1 MYQVMMAD
9 RQNKFQFDVLLSV
22 IASTFWLRMI
32 IMLKLTKTF
41 GPMIRI
47 IVVML
52 KELFIFLVLWLI
64 QLFIFACIG

>member
-9 RQNKFQFDVLLSV
+9 RQKKFQFDVLLSV